1 MLYPDLVQNVRMHT
15 SQVMH
20 TGCMNLSL
28 HMSIDTKRVLRDI
41 SGLKHNVLEIIS
53 ILIHL

>member
-1 MLYPDLVQNVRMHT
+1 MLYPDQNVRMHT

-20 TGCMNLSL
+20 TGYMNLSL
-28 HMSIDTKRVLRDI
+28 HMSIDIKRVLHDI
-41 SGLKHNVLEIIS
+41 SGLKHNVLEIIF